1 MGDLTVII
9 LAIGMIIICWV
20 LVKINEKIDKHIKR
34 FRKFEAALKKNST
47 GKIPHAEEKSTS
59 GKIEVPIV
67 HTSNMNRTQGV
78 SLVAKKHT

>member
-20 LVKINEKIDKHIKR
+20 LVKINEKIDKQIKR

-47 GKIPHAEEKSTS
+47 GKVPQVEDRSTS
-59 GKIEVPIV
+59 GKIEVPMA
-67 HTSNMNRTQGV
+67 HTSNANRTQGV
-78 SLVAKKHT
+78 SLVAKKHS